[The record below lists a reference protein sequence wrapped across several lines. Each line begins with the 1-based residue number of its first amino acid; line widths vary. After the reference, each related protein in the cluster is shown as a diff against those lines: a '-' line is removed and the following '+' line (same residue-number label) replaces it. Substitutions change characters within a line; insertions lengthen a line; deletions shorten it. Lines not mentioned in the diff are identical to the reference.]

1 MKDILT
7 TQFLETL
14 SDIGALQ
21 LYVSE
26 KEGITSTFFTG
37 PSEKFVQIQSS
48 LEYLPEKL
56 AVAYLMLLGLPEYVE
71 RIFPGFLDRYR
82 EERDKQANEEIGKEE
97 SEEIKKAP

>member
-1 MKDILT
+1 MNEVLT

-26 KEGITSTFFTG
+26 KNGIISTFFTG

-48 LEYLPEKL
+48 LEYMPEKL
-56 AVAYLMLLGLPEYVE
+56 GSAYLVQLGLSEYVE
-71 RIFPGFLDRYR
+71 RIYPGFLDRYK
-82 EERDKQANEEIGKEE
+82 EERDKLANSEIENGED
-97 SEEIKKAP
+97 